1 MSRYSELEARK
12 PGWDAPVM
20 IEAHINGVRS
30 KMYSPNIPTEYGEIT
45 EEALR
50 CWEAGATAI
59 HAHNTNIALRG
70 REAADD
76 YLKSW
81 KPVLEAHPEVFWY
94 CTGSALD
101 PFDPAASG
109 LEHAELLA
117 REAGLE
123 VCVVDPGSSNL
134 VLAAD
139 GDGNL
144 NGIPYNV
151 DNGAINRQVALC
163 ERNRLGIVWGV
174 YETGYLRTALHYVK
188 CGRSPK
194 GSTLDLYFI
203 GDYGLTALQP
213 VNTAGA
219 PPTVESLY
227 YYLDVIERSGVRLP
241 WFISVWGAGS
251 QLEGEHYALLRRA
264 IELGGH
270 VKTGLEMHFD
280 PQDKPTN
287 LELLQQVREIAA
299 EVGRPVATQAQAREL
314 YGLR

>member
-1 MSRYSELEARK
+1 MSRFSELEARA

-30 KMYSPNIPTEYGEIT
+30 KLYNPNIPTEYEEIT
-45 EEALR
+45 QEALR

-59 HAHNTNIALRG
+59 HAHNTNIGLHG

-76 YLKSW
+76 YLRSW
-81 KPVLEAHPEVFWY
+81 RPVLEKYPEVFWY

-123 VCVVDPGSSNL
+123 VCVVDPGSVNL
-134 VLAAD
+134 VLGAD
-139 GDGNL
+139 EKGDL
-144 NGIPYNV
+144 SGIPYNN
-151 DNGAINRQVALC
+151 DNAVINRQVALC
-163 ERNRLGIVWGV
+163 ERNRLGCVWGV
-174 YETGYLRTALHYVK
+174 YAPGYLRTALHYIK

-227 YYLDVIERSGVRLP
+227 YYLDVIERSGVKLP

-251 QLEGEHYALLRRA
+251 QLRGEHYALLRRA

-270 VKTGLEMHFD
+270 IKTGLEMHFD

-287 LELLQQVREIAA
+287 PELIRQVRDIAR
-299 EVGRPVATQAQAREL
+299 EVGRPIASQAEARRL